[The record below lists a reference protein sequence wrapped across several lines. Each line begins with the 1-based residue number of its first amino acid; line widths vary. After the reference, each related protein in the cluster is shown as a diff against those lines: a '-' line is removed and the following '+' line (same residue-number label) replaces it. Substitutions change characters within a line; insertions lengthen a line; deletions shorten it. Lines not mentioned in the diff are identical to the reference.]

1 MVPNW
6 ISKASAPCRSLDHD
20 IRDVY
25 YRASAGFVQW
35 ISRSLILFKPKNAGN
50 NVGTLCT
57 PQFYRPTAS
66 IDVSTLEP
74 DLLAW
79 GPFKMLFPPLVGVC
93 SGVHFHFECTFMTL
107 TPFPLAGFFKI
118 SLAVCYF
125 SNGFGP
131 WPSHYLQGVY
141 KRTNYRLTCTSFK
154 GKQILKH
161 VFFSRPYI
169 TKFYT
174 QKYSRLRCLLHIK
187 GLVICVY
194 LGWSCS
200 ILVSYLFTFIIFNE

>member
-1 MVPNW
+1 
-6 ISKASAPCRSLDHD
+6 
-20 IRDVY
+20 
-25 YRASAGFVQW
+25 
-35 ISRSLILFKPKNAGN
+35 
-50 NVGTLCT
+50 
-57 PQFYRPTAS
+57 
-66 IDVSTLEP
+66 
-74 DLLAW
+74 
-79 GPFKMLFPPLVGVC
+79 MLFPPLVGVC

-187 GLVICVY
+187 GLVICFY
-194 LGWSCS
+194 LGWSGS
-200 ILVSYLFTFIIFNE
+200 ILHYKWVQYIIPNIYIFQCNIVEISWEMSTILHWFLPILFCRGKSKSCRNSIIFDIINVVFSDTEECMFLFLKSQQAHNLMSMDSKQAWNAIR

>member
-1 MVPNW
+1 MDSTKKLRPWGRGVSKIQKNCRRRLWMVPNW

-141 KRTNYRLTCTSFK
+141 KRTNYRLQHAHHSK
-154 GKQILKH
+154 VNK
-161 VFFSRPYI
+161 S
-169 TKFYT
+169 
-174 QKYSRLRCLLHIK
+174 
-187 GLVICVY
+187 
-194 LGWSCS
+194 
-200 ILVSYLFTFIIFNE
+200 

>member
-1 MVPNW
+1 MTYV
-6 ISKASAPCRSLDHD
+6 IYIITESQLASFTEFLVAWFCS
-20 IRDVY
+20 
-25 YRASAGFVQW
+25 S
-35 ISRSLILFKPKNAGN
+35 PKMR
-50 NVGTLCT
+50 V
-57 PQFYRPTAS
+57 
-66 IDVSTLEP
+66 IM
-74 DLLAW
+74 W
-79 GPFKMLFPPLVGVC
+79 GPSVPPSFIDPPPALTYTWTWPSCMGPIQNAFPPLVGVC

-161 VFFSRPYI
+161 VFFSSLHHKILYPKI
-169 TKFYT
+169 QQTKMLVTYQRFGD
-174 QKYSRLRCLLHIK
+174 LFLF
-187 GLVICVY
+187 GLVLQYSTNQNVPI
-194 LGWSCS
+194 
-200 ILVSYLFTFIIFNE
+200 